1 MKKNEIKSAV
11 DALTTTAEVIAFA
24 KANNLAVV
32 IDATADVVTARNAVI
47 AVGEDDAADATD
59 AVGEDDAAPLFDFG
73 AMMQQFDAEAAVAE
87 TPKERNARIIKEV
100 LAVELSN
107 GIKPNRLIEGIHCA
121 GSVTV
126 EKREGYWSIGISCD
140 KLVPTI
146 GENGIIGIRTIRVSL
161 ISILS
166 SLKLAGHGSVCQW
179 IADYPYAVTN
189 ILTDAKF
196 DVLTQFTAQ
205 QEYYRN
211 PFSTSDRELVARTNR
226 IDHHMVNLELGPKGL
241 AEVKAISDEQRTRA
255 L

>member
-1 MKKNEIKSAV
+1 MKKSEIKSAV
-11 DALTTTAEVIAFA
+11 DALATTAEVIAYA
-24 KANNLAVV
+24 NANNLTVA
-32 IDATADVVTARNAVI
+32 IPATADVVAARNAVI
-47 AVGEDDAADATD
+47 ALGEDDATD
-59 AVGEDDAAPLFDFG
+59 NNAAPLFDFG

-100 LAVELSN
+100 LAVELAN
-107 GIKPNRLIEGIHCA
+107 GVKPNRLIEGVHCA

-146 GENGIIGIRTIRVSL
+146 GEKGIIGIRTIRVSL

-179 IADYPYAVTN
+179 LADYPYAVTN

-226 IDHHMVNLELGPKGL
+226 IDHHMVNIELGPKGL
-241 AEVKAISDEQRTRA
+241 DEVKAISDEQRTRA

>member
-1 MKKNEIKSAV
+1 MKKSEIKSAV
-11 DALTTTAEVIAFA
+11 DALTTTAEVIAYA
-24 KANNLAVV
+24 NANNLAVV
-32 IDATADVVTARNAVI
+32 IDANADVADARNAVI
-47 AVGEDDAADATD
+47 AVGDDDNAKATDKDDAT
-59 AVGEDDAAPLFDFG
+59 LFDFG

-100 LAVELSN
+100 LAVTLKN
-107 GIKPNRLIEGIHCA
+107 GVKPNRLIKEVHCA

-146 GENGIIGIRTIRVSL
+146 GEKGIIGIRTIRVSL

-179 IADYPYAVTN
+179 LADYPYSVTN

>member
-1 MKKNEIKSAV
+1 MKKSEIKSAV
-11 DALTTTAEVIAFA
+11 DALTTTAEVIAYA
-24 KANNLAVV
+24 NANNLTVA
-32 IDATADVVTARNAVI
+32 IPATADVVAARNAVI
-47 AVGEDDAADATD
+47 AVGEDDAA
-59 AVGEDDAAPLFDFG
+59 PMFDFG

-100 LAVELSN
+100 LAVTLKN
-107 GIKPNRLIEGIHCA
+107 GVKPNRLIKEVHCA

-146 GENGIIGIRTIRVSL
+146 GEKGIIGIRTIRVSL

-179 IADYPYAVTN
+179 LADYPYAVTN

-211 PFSTSDRELVARTNR
+211 PFSTSDREIPAKTNR

>member
-11 DALTTTAEVIAFA
+11 DALATTAEVIAYA
-24 KANNLAVV
+24 KANGLAVV
-32 IDATADVVTARNAVI
+32 IDANADVVDARNAVI
-47 AVGEDDAADATD
+47 AVGEDDAEAN
-59 AVGEDDAAPLFDFG
+59 AAPLFDFG

-87 TPKERNARIIKEV
+87 TPKERNARIIKDV
-100 LAVELSN
+100 LAVKLAN
-107 GIKPNRLIEGIHCA
+107 GVKPNRLIEGVHCA

-166 SLKLAGHGSVCQW
+166 SLKLAGQGSVCQW

-226 IDHHMVNLELGPKGL
+226 IDHHMVNLELGPKGI

>member
-11 DALTTTAEVIAFA
+11 DALTTTAEVIAYA
-24 KANNLAVV
+24 NANNLTVA
-32 IDATADVVTARNAVI
+32 IPATADVVAARNAVI
-47 AVGEDDAADATD
+47 AVGDDT
-59 AVGEDDAAPLFDFG
+59 PLFDFG

-100 LAVELSN
+100 LAVELKN
-107 GIKPNRLIEGIHCA
+107 GVKPNRLIKEVRCA

-146 GENGIIGIRTIRVSL
+146 GDNGIIGIRTIRVSL

-179 IADYPYAVTN
+179 LADYPYAVTN
-189 ILTDAKF
+189 IITDAKF

>member
-24 KANNLAVV
+24 KANSLIVA

-47 AVGEDDAADATD
+47 AVGEDD
-59 AVGEDDAAPLFDFG
+59 APLFDFG

-107 GIKPNRLIEGIHCA
+107 GVKPNRLIEGVHCA

-146 GENGIIGIRTIRVSL
+146 GDNGIIGIRTIRVSL

-179 IADYPYAVTN
+179 LADYPYSVTN

-205 QEYYRN
+205 QEYYHN
-211 PFSTSDRELVARTNR
+211 PFSTSDREIPARTNR
-226 IDHHMVNLELGPKGL
+226 IDHHMVNLELGPKGI

>member
-1 MKKNEIKSAV
+1 MKKSEIKSAV
-11 DALTTTAEVIAFA
+11 DALTTTAEVIAYA
-24 KANNLAVV
+24 NANNLTVA
-32 IDATADVVTARNAVI
+32 IPATADIVAARNAVI
-47 AVGEDDAADATD
+47 AVGDDDA
-59 AVGEDDAAPLFDFG
+59 PMFDFG

-100 LAVELSN
+100 LAVTLKN
-107 GIKPNRLIEGIHCA
+107 GVKPNRLIKEVHCA

-140 KLVPTI
+140 NLVPTI
-146 GENGIIGIRTIRVSL
+146 GEKGIIGIRTIRVSL

-179 IADYPYAVTN
+179 LADYPYAVTN

-211 PFSTSDRELVARTNR
+211 PFSTSDREIQAKTNR

>member
-11 DALTTTAEVIAFA
+11 DALATTAEVIAYA

-32 IDATADVVTARNAVI
+32 IDANADVAAARNAVI
-47 AVGEDDAADATD
+47 AVGDDDDAKATD
-59 AVGEDDAAPLFDFG
+59 KDAAPLFDFG
-73 AMMQQFDAEAAVAE
+73 AMMQQFDAEAAIAE

-100 LAVELSN
+100 LAVTLKN
-107 GIKPNRLIEGIHCA
+107 GVKPNRLIKEVHCA

-146 GENGIIGIRTIRVSL
+146 GEKGIIGIRTIRVSL

-179 IADYPYAVTN
+179 LADYPYSVTN

-211 PFSTSDRELVARTNR
+211 PFSTSDREIPARTNR
-226 IDHHMVNLELGPKGL
+226 IDHHMVNLELGSKGL

>member
-1 MKKNEIKSAV
+1 MKKSEIKSAV
-11 DALTTTAEVIAFA
+11 DALTTTAEVIAYA
-24 KANNLAVV
+24 NANNLTVA
-32 IDATADVVTARNAVI
+32 IPATADIVAARNAVI
-47 AVGEDDAADATD
+47 AVGDDDA
-59 AVGEDDAAPLFDFG
+59 PMFDFG

-100 LAVELSN
+100 LAVTLKN
-107 GIKPNRLIEGIHCA
+107 GVKPNRLIKEVHCA

-146 GENGIIGIRTIRVSL
+146 GEKGIIGIRTIRVSL

-179 IADYPYAVTN
+179 LADYPYAVTN

-211 PFSTSDRELVARTNR
+211 PFSTSDREIQAKTNR

>member
-1 MKKNEIKSAV
+1 MKKSEIKSAV
-11 DALTTTAEVIAFA
+11 DALATTAEVIAYV

-32 IDATADVVTARNAVI
+32 IDANADVAAARNAVI
-47 AVGEDDAADATD
+47 AVGDDDNAKATD
-59 AVGEDDAAPLFDFG
+59 KDDAAPMFDFG

-100 LAVELSN
+100 LAVTLKN
-107 GIKPNRLIEGIHCA
+107 GVKPNRLIKEVHCA

-146 GENGIIGIRTIRVSL
+146 GEKGIIGIRTIRVSL

-179 IADYPYAVTN
+179 LADYPYAVTN

>member
-11 DALTTTAEVIAFA
+11 DALATTAELIAFA
-24 KANNLAVV
+24 KANNLTVS
-32 IDATADVVTARNAVI
+32 IDANADIAAARNAVI
-47 AVGEDDAADATD
+47 ALGEDDAT
-59 AVGEDDAAPLFDFG
+59 PLFDFG

-100 LAVELSN
+100 LAVTLKN
-107 GIKPNRLIEGIHCA
+107 GVKPNRLIKEVHCA

-146 GENGIIGIRTIRVSL
+146 GEKGIIGIRTIRVSL

-179 IADYPYAVTN
+179 LSDYPYSVTN
-189 ILTDAKF
+189 ILTDAQF
-196 DVLTQFTAQ
+196 EVLTQFTAQ

-211 PFSTSDRELVARTNR
+211 PFSTSDREILAKSNR
-226 IDHHMVNLELGPKGL
+226 IDHHMINLELGPKGL